1 MDATYAIK
9 KYDLGK
15 VALLFLFIIAL
26 LLASFIVA
34 SRSHLVL
41 SGPIIL
47 EHFGLSASI
56 PAGNGWRTDKQW
68 KHEESGFTLSSV
80 FIPDSTNPTAFAQ
93 CRYLLAPP
101 ETTAIMQFEQKAA
114 AAGSTIETTD
124 QIQTDDLAIDWA
136 HIKKQGSLLDI
147 FLGTARLPHNRRLD
161 IEVHH
166 IAGDMD
172 LAEQV
177 FKSIA
182 QSLKFEDNQLM
193 QVGSE
198 VVTEIK
204 NTGLAGLLY
213 GREQQTFFLIKDV
226 KNQSIGFTMDTLID
240 LGLDAQ
246 LNIQAETFFYS
257 RSRRSQQRTLF
268 QSTDNLDE
276 FIWKSETSTASGK
289 TGTEINLSKDG
300 TMTVKKFSLQ
310 TDEKHYQLGA
320 AAIPEVLFD
329 QLLVQMLASGRE
341 KIIVDIIDADGKITP
356 VFVYREED
364 ENAAYVFELQLLDG
378 RGFSERL
385 YLDSREQIFKI
396 LLRQEGLYTLERTD
410 AENILRQ
417 FPERAEYILQKSGTL
432 EQNRL

>member
-26 LLASFIVA
+26 VLARFIVA
-34 SRSHLVL
+34 SRSRLVL
-41 SGPIIL
+41 SGPIML

-56 PAGNGWRTDKQW
+56 PAGNGWRTDKRW
-68 KHEESGFTLSSV
+68 KYEENGFALSSV
-80 FIPDSTNPTAFAQ
+80 FIPDSANPTAFAQ

-114 AAGSTIETTD
+114 AAGSTIENTD
-124 QIQTDDLAIDWA
+124 QIQQDAFTIDWA
-136 HIKKQGSLLDI
+136 HIKKRGALLDI
-147 FLGTARLPHNRRLD
+147 FLGTARLPGNRRLD

-182 QSLKFEDNQLM
+182 QSLKFEDNQLL
-193 QVGSE
+193 QAGSE
-198 VVTEIK
+198 VVAEIK
-204 NTGLAGLLY
+204 NTGLAAFLY
-213 GREQQTFFLIKDV
+213 GREQQTFFLIKDA
-226 KNQSIGFTMDTLID
+226 KNKPIGFTMDTLID

-246 LNIQAETFFYS
+246 LNIQAETFLYN
-257 RSRRSQQRTLF
+257 RSRRSQRLTLF

-276 FIWKSETSTASGK
+276 FIWKSETITASGK
-289 TGTEINLSKDG
+289 AGTEINLSKDG
-300 TMTVKKFSLQ
+300 TMTVKEFSLQ
-310 TDEKHYQLGA
+310 TDEKDYQLST

-329 QLLVQMLASGRE
+329 QLLVQMLASGCE
-341 KIIVDIIDADGKITP
+341 KIIVDIIDAHGTITP
-356 VFVYREED
+356 AFVYREEAED
-364 ENAAYVFELQLLDG
+364 AAYVFELQLLDG
-378 RGFSERL
+378 RGFSEQL

-396 LLRQEGLYTLERTD
+396 SLWQEGLYTLERTD
-410 AENILRQ
+410 AENILSQ
-417 FPERAEYILQKSGTL
+417 FPERADYILQKSKTL